1 MGTIRIASNNDSPS
15 FNLVICTIGKGFV
28 SIHICQ
34 KLTSKSYLIKTLAQI
49 DKAQQRIFT
58 QEKALPKIQ
67 QY

>member
-15 FNLVICTIGKGFV
+15 FNLVICTIGKDRV
-28 SIHICQ
+28 SIHICH
-34 KLTSKSYLIKTLAQI
+34 KLTSKSYPIKTSAQI

-58 QEKALPKIQ
+58 KEKALPKIQ